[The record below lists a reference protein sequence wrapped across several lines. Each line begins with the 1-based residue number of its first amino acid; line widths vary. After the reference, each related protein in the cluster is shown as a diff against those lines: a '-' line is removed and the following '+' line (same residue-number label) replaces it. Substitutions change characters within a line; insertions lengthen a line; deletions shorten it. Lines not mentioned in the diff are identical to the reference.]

1 MPTLRSYADQLFT
14 HIYLRFNPADE
25 DSYGAHGAFEKA
37 AAASKFD
44 FESGLTF
51 EHFGWSIMEVRA
63 GSVAQTRVARR
74 AR

>member
-1 MPTLRSYADQLFT
+1 MCDACRHRWSRPPLVPA
-14 HIYLRFNPADE
+14 NPP
-25 DSYGAHGAFEKA
+25 SRRKKA

-44 FESGLTF
+44 FENGLTF

-63 GSVAQTRVARR
+63 GSVAQARVARR

>member
-1 MPTLRSYADQLFT
+1 MPTLRSHAEQLFT
-14 HIYLRFNPADE
+14 HIYLRFNPADDLGTVE
-25 DSYGAHGAFEKA
+25 PFEKA

-44 FESGLTF
+44 FENGLTF

-63 GSVAQTRVARR
+63 GSVAQARVARR